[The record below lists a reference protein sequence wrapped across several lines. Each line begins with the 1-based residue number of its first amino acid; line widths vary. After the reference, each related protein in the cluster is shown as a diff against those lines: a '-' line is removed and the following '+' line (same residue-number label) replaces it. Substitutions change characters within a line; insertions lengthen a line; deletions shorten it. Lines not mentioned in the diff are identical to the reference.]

1 MQKRYILL
9 LAVIVIGIF
18 VYTGNR
24 NVEQTVS
31 IGGCSA
37 KFSNQPVTVA
47 SDLCSGNRTCTAQ
60 PYEQQNNAV
69 VDAVLCACG
78 NAKSSDYSDAQLN
91 SRIQEVVSSFYGYS
105 LTAREICEQQALL
118 VKRNYG

>member
-1 MQKRYILL
+1 MQKRYLLL

-18 VYTGNR
+18 LYTGNR
-24 NVEQTVS
+24 NAEQVIS

-37 KFSNQPVTVA
+37 SFSGQPRTVV
-47 SDLCSGNRTCTAQ
+47 SELCINGTVCTAT
-60 PYEQQNNAV
+60 PYQQQNNAV

-78 NAKSSDYSDAQLN
+78 EAKASEYADAQLN

-105 LTAREICEQQALL
+105 LAAREICEQQAVL
-118 VKRNYG
+118 VRRNYG

>member
-9 LAVIVIGIF
+9 LAVIIIGIF

-24 NVEQTVS
+24 NVEQTIS

-37 KFSNQPVTVA
+37 KFSSQPVTVA
-47 SDLCSGNRTCTAQ
+47 SDLCSGNRTCTAT

-69 VDAVLCACG
+69 VDVVLCACG
-78 NAKSSDYSDAQLN
+78 KAKAASYGDAAVNA
-91 SRIQEVVSSFYGYS
+91 RIQEIVSSFYGYS
-105 LTAREICEQQALL
+105 LSAQDICEQQSVL